1 MSSIKDIQERHLELQ
16 TPRVLSDAVMDL
28 TKMVVA
34 NKLRLQHLNPED
46 SWGNGQIIDIISNL
60 ERMRNQIT
68 SHAKEKWGKTRLSE
82 WCDRT
87 KGLSNTAELLF
98 NSFDVKKYKL
108 GQIYSYL
115 GLTPSSKLKRGEQA
129 HHNPALKG
137 KIYMF
142 AKSCIMHKD
151 PYYYP
156 LYKAKQAYTAK
167 RKDRKE
173 LKKTEKGWKAHNN
186 NLATRWLMK
195 LLISHAYE
203 LMREQKHLEV
213 YKHHPHIP
221 PKPTSE
227 KQIKTTLRKLIPII
241 KLGKATKRR

>member
-1 MSSIKDIQERHLELQ
+1 MELQ

-28 TKMVVA
+28 TKMVAA
-34 NKLRLQHLNPED
+34 NKLRLQHLNPDD
-46 SWGNGQIIDIISNL
+46 SWGNGQIIDVINNL

-68 SHAKEKWGKTRLSE
+68 EHAKERWGGTKLSK

-87 KGLSNTAELLF
+87 KGLSNIAELLF

-115 GLTPSSKLKRGEQA
+115 GLTPQSKLKRGEQA

-156 LYKAKQAYTAK
+156 LYKAKQAFVAK

-173 LKKTEKGWKAHNN
+173 LEKTEKGWKAHNN

-203 LMREQKHLEV
+203 LMREEKGLEV

-221 PKPTSE
+221 PKP
-227 KQIKTTLRKLIPII
+227 QTTQEQKKMLKRIIPII
-241 KLGKATKRR
+241 KKGKAIYSR